1 VVPVSQGQ
9 EDAVT
14 LADIEAARARIEGH
28 VRPTPLLASGALS
41 EAVGVPVYL
50 KCENLQRTGSFKVR
64 GAHNM
69 LAVRKP
75 SAVVTASA
83 GNHAQG
89 VALACRERGVA
100 ATVVMPRTA
109 PLAKQ
114 LATRGYG
121 AEVVLVEGGLA
132 EAIEQARAL
141 GEAHGWLFVPPFD
154 APEVVAGQGTL
165 GLELL
170 EELPEL
176 ATVLVPTGGG
186 GLLAGVAVAVK
197 SSRPD
202 VRVVG
207 VQTAAMP
214 GLLASREARAPV
226 AVERTRTIADGAA
239 VVGPSA
245 LTHALVERYVDD
257 LIEVPEADIAS
268 AVVFLLER
276 ARLVVE
282 GAGALGVAA
291 LRAGLVRPSGPTV
304 AIISGGNI
312 DVSLLG
318 RLVQRGLAVDGRQR
332 RLTIAVANV
341 PGELAGITAVCS
353 AQSANIIEV
362 SHDLA
367 PPELP
372 VGVARTTLRLE
383 IAGVEAYEALFA
395 AFLEAGFAR
404 GTATD
409 LLTPVA
415 AELHF

>member
-1 VVPVSQGQ
+1 MPGA
-9 EDAVT
+9 DVT
-14 LADIEAARARIEGH
+14 LADIEAARARIAGH
-28 VRPTPLLASGALS
+28 VRPTPLVPSVALG
-41 EAVGVPVYL
+41 EAVGVPVHL

-69 LAVRKP
+69 VALRVP

-121 AEVVLVEGGLA
+121 AEVVLVEGGLV
-132 EAIEQARAL
+132 EAIERARAL
-141 GEAHGWLFVPPFD
+141 AEARKWLFVPPFD

-176 ATVLVPTGGG
+176 ATVLVPAGGG

-207 VQTAAMP
+207 VQSAAMP
-214 GLLASREARAPV
+214 GLLASRAAKAPV
-226 AVERTRTIADGAA
+226 TVGRARTIADGVA
-239 VVGPSA
+239 VAGPSA
-245 LTHALVERYVDD
+245 LTHALIERYVDD
-257 LIEVPEADIAS
+257 LVEVPEADIAS
-268 AVVFLLER
+268 SVVFLLER

-291 LRAGLVRPSGPTV
+291 LRAGIVRPQGPTV
-304 AIISGGNI
+304 AVISGGNI
-312 DVSLLG
+312 DVSVLG

-332 RLTIAVANV
+332 RLTIAAANV
-341 PGELAGITAVCS
+341 PGELARITEVCS
-353 AQSANIIEV
+353 AHGANIIEV
-362 SHDLA
+362 VHDLA

-372 VGVARTTLRLE
+372 VGVARITLRLE
-383 IAGVEAYEALFA
+383 VAGVEAYEALLA
-395 AFLEAGFAR
+395 GFLAAGFAE
-404 GTATD
+404 GAASE
-409 LLTPVA
+409 LLTPAA
-415 AELHF
+415 AESRF

>member
-1 VVPVSQGQ
+1 MVDRDFAIEGS
-9 EDAVT
+9 VT
-14 LADIEAARARIEGH
+14 RADIEAARERIAGH
-28 VRPTPLLASGALS
+28 VRPTLLLPSVTLGETVGA
-41 EAVGVPVYL
+41 PVYL

-69 LAVRKP
+69 LAVRAP
-75 SAVVTASA
+75 AAVVTASA

-109 PLAKQ
+109 ALAKQ

-132 EAIEQARAL
+132 EAIEHARVLA
-141 GEAHGWLFVPPFD
+141 EEQGWLFVPPFD
-154 APEVVAGQGTL
+154 APEVVAGQGTI

-176 ATVLVPTGGG
+176 TTVLVPAGGG

-197 SSRPD
+197 TKRPD
-202 VRVVG
+202 VRLVG

-214 GLLASREARAPV
+214 GLLASRSAGAPV
-226 AVERTRTIADGAA
+226 AVRRTRTMADGVA
-239 VVGPSA
+239 VVGPSP
-245 LTHALVERYVDD
+245 LTYALVERYVDE

-276 ARLVVE
+276 ARLIVE

-291 LRAGLVRPSGPTV
+291 LRAGLVRPDGPTV
-304 AIISGGNI
+304 ALISGGNI
-312 DVSLLG
+312 DASLLG

-332 RLTIAVANV
+332 RLTIAAANI
-341 PGELAGITAVCS
+341 PGELVRIAEVCS
-353 AQSANIIEV
+353 AHGANILEV
-362 SHDLA
+362 GHDLT

-372 VGVARTTLRLE
+372 VDVARITLRLE
-383 IAGVEAYEALFA
+383 LAGAEEYERLLDS
-395 AFLEAGFAR
+395 FLEAGFVP
-404 GTATD
+404 GNATD
-409 LLTPVA
+409 LVTPAA
-415 AELHF
+415 AEARF

>member
-1 VVPVSQGQ
+1 VREV
-9 EDAVT
+9 EVT
-14 LADIEAARARIEGH
+14 LADIEAARARIAGH
-28 VRPTPLLASGALS
+28 VRPTPLLASVALG

-69 LAVRKP
+69 LAVRAP
-75 SAVVTASA
+75 AAVVTASA

-132 EAIEQARAL
+132 EAIDHARGL

-170 EELPEL
+170 DELPGL
-176 ATVLVPTGGG
+176 TTVLVPAGGG

-202 VRVVG
+202 VRIVG
-207 VQTAAMP
+207 VQSAAMP
-214 GLLASREARAPV
+214 GLLASRAAHAPV
-226 AVERTRTIADGAA
+226 AVERRRTIADGVA
-239 VVGPSA
+239 VAGPSA
-245 LTHALVERYVDD
+245 LTHALIERYVDE
-257 LIEVPEADIAS
+257 LVEVSEADIAS

-291 LRAGLVRPSGPTV
+291 LRAGLLRPGGPTV
-304 AIISGGNI
+304 AVISGGNI
-312 DVSLLG
+312 DVSVLG

-332 RLTIAVANV
+332 RLTIAAANV
-341 PGELAGITAVCS
+341 PGELARITGVCS
-353 AQSANIIEV
+353 AHGANIVEV
-362 SHDLA
+362 GHDLT

-372 VGVARTTLRLE
+372 VGVARITLRLE
-383 IAGVEAYEALFA
+383 VAGVEAYEALLAGFV
-395 AFLEAGFAR
+395 EAGFTR

-409 LLTPVA
+409 LLTAAA
-415 AELHF
+415 AESRF

>member
-1 VVPVSQGQ
+1 VSDI
-9 EDAVT
+9 DAGVT
-14 LADIEAARARIEGH
+14 LADIQAARARIEGH
-28 VRPTPLLASGALS
+28 IRPTPLLPSIALG

-69 LAVRKP
+69 LAVRGP

-89 VALACRERGVA
+89 VALASRERGVA

-114 LATRGYG
+114 RATRGYG
-121 AEVVLVEGGLA
+121 ATVVLVDGGLA
-132 EAIEQARAL
+132 EAIEHARGLA
-141 GEAHGWLFVPPFD
+141 EAHGWLYVPPFD
-154 APEVVAGQGTL
+154 APEVVAGQGTI

-170 EELPEL
+170 EELPGL
-176 ATVLVPTGGG
+176 ATVLVPAGGG
-186 GLLAGVAVAVK
+186 GLLAGIALAVK

-207 VQTAAMP
+207 VQSAAMP
-214 GLLASREARAPV
+214 GLLASRAARAPV
-226 AVERTRTIADGAA
+226 TVERARTIADGVA
-239 VVGPSA
+239 VAGPSA
-245 LTHALVERYVDD
+245 LTYALIERYVDE
-257 LIEVPEADIAS
+257 LVEVSEADIAS

-276 ARLVVE
+276 TRLVVE

-291 LRAGLVRPSGPTV
+291 LRAGLVPLSGPTV
-304 AIISGGNI
+304 AVISGGNI
-312 DVSLLG
+312 DASVLG

-332 RLTIAVANV
+332 RVTIAAANV
-341 PGELAGITAVCS
+341 PGELAAITAVCS
-353 AQSANIIEV
+353 AHGANIIQV
-362 SHDLA
+362 DHDLT

-372 VGVARTTLRLE
+372 VGVARITLRLE
-383 IAGVEAYEALFA
+383 VASGEAYEALV
-395 AFLEAGFAR
+395 AGFLATGFER

-409 LLTPVA
+409 LLTAAA
-415 AELHF
+415 AESRF